1 MASQDKTKN
10 KTIAVVTY
18 PGIALL
24 DLVATKTVLDALATG
39 SRYRTVTV
47 GERTEPIASNTPMR
61 IIPEKRFEEVPDPFA
76 IIVPGGG
83 ANALKAMGNERLL
96 NYLRFAEHTA
106 ELVSSV
112 STGAFVLAAASLLE
126 GRQATTHPAYAE
138 QLENLGINYV
148 QSYSVEDG
156 KFLTMEGVSAG
167 IDTMLELVAKL
178 RSEAAAKRIQTMIEY
193 DPQPPFGAIDW
204 SEADGDELG
213 DTLDDHKMTVEEQ
226 DQQKTIAFVL
236 YPGLTVF
243 DLAGPLQIFSGV
255 SQLAPQYRTVV
266 VAERVEPIDTDIRVK
281 MIPTHTF
288 EEVPR
293 PSVLLVPGGGVP
305 TLRAMSNEAIRSYVR
320 SAAETAEVPGSICT
334 GALILGSVGLL
345 EGRQATTHWAFY
357 KILEELGAK
366 YVRKRWVEDGK
377 FIFSAG
383 VSVGID
389 MALALAARLTD
400 EETARRVQ
408 RSLGYDPHPP
418 FGGIDYD
425 HLGAISGTIR
435 AGLSAAAPVIAA
447 RPKRLTRQG
456 W

>member
-1 MASQDKTKN
+1 MPTEEKKN

-18 PGIALL
+18 PGVALL
-24 DLVATKTVLDALATG
+24 DLVATKTVLDALAMG

-47 GERTEPIASNTPMR
+47 GERTEPMDSNTPMR

-83 ANALKAMGNERLL
+83 IASLEAMGNERLL
-96 NYLRFAEHTA
+96 NYLRFAEHGA

-112 STGAFVLAAASLLE
+112 STGAFVLAAAGLLD

-138 QLENLGINYV
+138 QLEKLGVNYV

-156 KFLTMEGVSAG
+156 KFLTMAGVSSA
-167 IDTMLELVAKL
+167 IDTMLQLVAKL
-178 RSEAAAKRIQTMIEY
+178 KNEVAAKRIQTLIEY

-213 DTLDDHKMTVEEQ
+213 EPLDEHRVAVEEQ
-226 DQQKTIAFVL
+226 NQKTIAFVL

-243 DLAGPLQIFSGV
+243 DLAGPLQIFTGV
-255 SQLAPQYRTVV
+255 SQLAPQYRTIV
-266 VAERVEPIDTDIRVK
+266 VAERVEPINTDIRVK

-288 EEVPR
+288 EEVPN
-293 PSVLLVPGGGVP
+293 PSILLVPGGGVP

-320 SAAETAEVPGSICT
+320 PAAETAEVAGSICT

-357 KILEELGAK
+357 KILENLGAE
-366 YVRKRWVEDGK
+366 YVRNRWVEDGK
-377 FIFSAG
+377 FICSAG
-383 VSVGID
+383 VSAGID
-389 MALALAARLTD
+389 MALQLAARLTD

-408 RSLGYDPHPP
+408 RSVGYDPHPP

-425 HLGAISGTIR
+425 HLGAMPGAMR
-435 AGLSAAAPVIAA
+435 AGLSMAAPVIAA
-447 RPKRLTRQG
+447 KPKRLTRQNR
-456 W
+456 